1 MTDILQRTSDA
12 PAPAW
17 QDPAILHRNREDPR
31 ALLIPYADRESA
43 ISGDRTRSPWYRSL
57 NGDWLF
63 FYAERPATVPDGVEA
78 ASFDDHDW
86 DTIPVPSVWQLHGYG
101 TPNYANVNYPFPV
114 DPPFVPD
121 DNPVGCYRQTF
132 ELPAGWD
139 GRRIMLTFDGVCS
152 AFTVWL
158 NGEEVGFSK
167 GSHMPAE
174 FDVTDLVVPGQNVLA
189 VQVLQWSDASYLE
202 DQDMWRFNGIFRDV
216 WLMAL
221 DPAHI
226 RDASYR
232 ATLNDDHS
240 SAQLMASV
248 MFAAPLEMRGSRVI
262 YALAD
267 PSGEI
272 VQEWG
277 GELPAHEG
285 DDDDHG
291 IGGESAEAVIEKPL
305 LWTAE
310 TPNRYTLL
318 VENRDGDGTLREI
331 LAIPVGFRTVEIRDR
346 QLWVN
351 GVSVKLQGVNRHDDH
366 PDCGYAVPYE
376 AMERDIALMK
386 QLNVNTVRTSHY
398 PNDSRFYDLCD
409 RYGLYVIDE
418 TDLETHG
425 FGHVGNWS
433 QLSNDPAWKD
443 AYLDRLAR
451 MVLRD
456 RNHPSIIMWS
466 LGNESGY
473 GDNHDAMAEWVRAV
487 DPSRP
492 VHYEGSV
499 HIADR
504 VSKESDLHSVMYPSV
519 YEVIRQAEN
528 AEDPRPYFMCEYAH
542 AMGNGPGSFRE
553 YWEAIRAHERL
564 IGGCVWEWADHGVR
578 QRTPDGVEWF
588 AYGGDFGDQP
598 NDGNFCIDGLLSPD
612 RVPHPAAIEMKKV
625 YEPLSAS
632 LVDREQGV
640 IEIRNRRA
648 FADLSDLAIRWE
660 VRANGTVIRQGTLP
674 PQAIAAGTSVLVTIP
689 GWTAL
694 PAPKPFT
701 DYWLDLVFTQAMGT
715 PWADAGHEVAHV
727 QLGLPVEMPYV
738 APDAGAAPSRPL
750 PVSVFETD
758 SHIFVHTEHGDV
770 IFEREIGTIADWSLN
785 GRGLIARGPR
795 LNVWRAPIDN
805 DRYMEET
812 WRTYGLDLLRHRI
825 ERCEVVSEEEDA
837 IAIEVEATV
846 AAWSRRP
853 AFHVGYLYVVHGSGV
868 VELTTSVHP
877 HPSLDDLLTLPR
889 VGIQFAMPEGFEQVA
904 WYGLGPHESYS
915 DRRESVT
922 VGEWRGTVDEQF
934 EPYIFPQENG
944 GKAETRWSAVASA
957 HGTGLLMVAEQA
969 QPFLF
974 TVSHFTPEDLDAA
987 KHTYDLTPRGETIV
1001 NLDRLHVGLG
1011 SSICGP
1017 RPMDQYL
1024 IPPQDVTYTVRLRPI
1039 GSMAGL
1045 DDTVRALRATLE
1057 G

>member
-1 MTDILQRTSDA
+1 MTETLQRSSGSGSGSGRGSGVE
-12 PAPAW
+12 APAW
-17 QDPAILHRNREDPR
+17 QDPAVLHRNREDPR
-31 ALLIPYADRESA
+31 ALLIPFADRASA
-43 ISGDRTRSPWYRSL
+43 IAGDRTRSPWYRSL

-63 FYAERPATVPDGVEA
+63 HYAERPATVPEGAEA
-78 ASFDDHDW
+78 TDFDDHDW
-86 DTIPVPSVWQLHGYG
+86 ETIPVPSVWQLQGYG

-132 ELPAGWD
+132 EFPTGWD
-139 GRRIMLTFDGVCS
+139 SGRRIMLTLDGVCS

-174 FDVTDLVVPGQNVLA
+174 FDITDLVEPGQNVLA

-226 RDASYR
+226 RDVSWRTTLDDAFST
-232 ATLNDDHS
+232 ATLDVEIDAGS
-240 SAQLMASV
+240 GTADGVSLSLVAPDGAV
-248 MFAAPLEMRGSRVI
+248 VAEGAAGR
-262 YALAD
+262 ALAV
-267 PSGEI
+267 ER
-272 VQEWG
+272 
-277 GELPAHEG
+277 
-285 DDDDHG
+285 
-291 IGGESAEAVIEKPL
+291 PL

-318 VENRDGDGTLREI
+318 VEHRDDDGALREF

-351 GVSVKLQGVNRHDDH
+351 GVSIKLQGVNRHDDH
-366 PDCGYAVPYE
+366 PDFGYAIPYE

-425 FGHVGNWS
+425 FGPVGNWS
-433 QLSNDPAWKD
+433 QLANDPAWKD
-443 AYLDRLAR
+443 AYIDRLAR

-473 GDNHDAMAEWVRAV
+473 GDNHDAMATWVRAV

-519 YEVIRQAEN
+519 YEVIEQAGN
-528 AEDPRPYFMCEYAH
+528 TDDPRPYFMCEYAH
-542 AMGNGPGSFRE
+542 AMGNGPGSFKE

-578 QRTPDGVEWF
+578 QRTPNGIEWF

-598 NDGNFCIDGLLSPD
+598 NDGTFCIDGLLSPD

-625 YEPLSAS
+625 YEPVSAL
-632 LVDREQGV
+632 LVDHEQGV
-640 IEIRNRRA
+640 VEILNRRA

-660 VRANGTVIRQGTLP
+660 VRANGTVVRQGTLP
-674 PQAIAAGTSVLVTIP
+674 AQAIPAGTSALVTIP
-689 GWTAL
+689 DWPASL
-694 PAPKPFT
+694 PAPEPFT

-715 PWADAGHEVAHV
+715 LWAPAGHEVAHIQV
-727 QLGLPVEMPYV
+727 AVPHAAETAAGESDSAPVM
-738 APDAGAAPSRPL
+738 APT
-750 PVSVFETD
+750 VSVFETE
-758 SHIFVHTEHGDV
+758 SHIFVHTGNGDV

-785 GRGLIARGPR
+785 GRGLMSRGPR

-805 DRYMEET
+805 DKYMLET
-812 WRTYGLDLLRHRI
+812 WRRYGLDLLRHRI
-825 ERCEVVSEEEDA
+825 ERCEVVSEEDGA
-837 IAIEVEATV
+837 VAIEVEATV

-853 AFHVGYLYVVHGSGV
+853 AFHVGYLYVIHGDGV

-877 HPSLDDLLTLPR
+877 HSSLDDLLTLPR
-889 VGIQFAMPEGFEQVA
+889 VGIQFAMPGGCEQVA

-922 VGEWRGTVDEQF
+922 VGEWRGTVDEQC
-934 EPYIFPQENG
+934 ERYIVPQENG
-944 GKAETRWSAVASA
+944 GKAETRWAAVASA
-957 HGTGLLMVAEQA
+957 HGTGLLMVAEQDA
-969 QPFLF
+969 PLLF
-974 TVSHFTPEDLDAA
+974 TASHFTPEDLDAA
-987 KHTYDLTPRGETIV
+987 KHAWELSPRDETIV
-1001 NLDRLHVGLG
+1001 NLDRLHAGLG

-1024 IPPQDVTYTVRLRPI
+1024 IPPQDVAFTIRMRPI
-1039 GSMAGL
+1039 GAMTGL
-1045 DDTVRALRATLE
+1045 DDAVRGLRSTFE

>member
-1 MTDILQRTSDA
+1 MTELLHRSSDA
-12 PAPAW
+12 PTPAW
-17 QDPAILHRNREDPR
+17 QDPSVLHRNREAPR

-43 ISGDRTRSPWYRSL
+43 LSGDRTRSPWYRSL

-63 FYAERPATVPDGVEA
+63 HYAERPSTIPDGAEMPD
-78 ASFDDHDW
+78 FDDHDW
-86 DTIPVPSVWQLHGYG
+86 ETIPVPSVWQLQGYG

-121 DNPVGCYRQTF
+121 DNPVGCYRQMF
-132 ELPAGWD
+132 EVPSRWD
-139 GRRIMLTFDGVCS
+139 GRRIMITFDGVCS

-174 FDVTDLVVPGQNVLA
+174 FDITDLVQPGQNVLA

-226 RDASYR
+226 GDLWY
-232 ATLNDDHS
+232 
-240 SAQLMASV
+240 
-248 MFAAPLEMRGSRVI
+248 EMD
-262 YALAD
+262 L
-267 PSGEI
+267 
-272 VQEWG
+272 
-277 GELPAHEG
+277 G
-285 DDDDHG
+285 DDAGNGILLAHYAYGNPDIVKSAALTWVLIDPYGTISREFSGGSSTPPDDRAG
-291 IGGESAEAVIEKPL
+291 IGGGTLGIGLRERPL
-305 LWTAE
+305 LWSAE

-318 VENRDGDGTLREI
+318 VENRDRDGELREI
-331 LAIPVGFRTVEIRDR
+331 LTIPVGFRTVEIRDG

-351 GVSVKLQGVNRHDDH
+351 GVSVKLQGVNRHDGH
-366 PDCGYAVPYE
+366 PDYGYAVPYE
-376 AMERDIALMK
+376 AMERDVALMK
-386 QLNVNTVRTSHY
+386 QFNVNTVRTSHY

-418 TDLETHG
+418 ADLETHG

-443 AYLDRLAR
+443 AYLDRVER

-473 GDNHDAMAEWVRAV
+473 GDNHDAMAEWVRSA

-528 AEDPRPYFMCEYAH
+528 IDDPRPYFMCEYTH
-542 AMGNGPGSFRE
+542 AMGNGPGSFKE

-578 QRTPDGVEWF
+578 QRMPEGVEWF

-598 NDGNFCIDGLLSPD
+598 NDGNFCIDGLFSPD

-632 LVDREQGV
+632 LVDRDKGV
-640 IEIRNRRA
+640 VEIRNRRA

-660 VRANGTVIRQGTLP
+660 LRANGTVIRQGVVPL
-674 PQAIAAGTSVLVTIP
+674 QAIAPGTSELVALP
-689 GWTAL
+689 GWVS
-694 PAPKPFT
+694 PVPKPYT
-701 DYWLDLVFTQAMGT
+701 EYWLDLVFTQAIGT
-715 PWADAGHEVAHV
+715 LWAPAGHEVAHV
-727 QLGLPVEMPYV
+727 QLAVPIEVPRPAPVEMPP
-738 APDAGAAPSRPL
+738 AM
-750 PVSVFETD
+750 VSLFETD

-770 IFEREIGTIADWSLN
+770 IVDRETGTIADWSLN
-785 GRGLIARGPR
+785 GRGLISRGPR
-795 LNVWRAPIDN
+795 LNAWRAPVDN
-805 DRYMEET
+805 DKYMEAT
-812 WRTYGLDLLRHRI
+812 WRQVGLDLLRHRV
-825 ERCEVVSEEEDA
+825 ERCEVVSEDEDA
-837 IAIEVEATV
+837 VAIEVEATV

-853 AFHVGYLYVVHGSGV
+853 AFHVGYLYVIHGNGV

-877 HPSLDDLLTLPR
+877 HPSLDDVLTLPR
-889 VGIQFAMPEGFEQVA
+889 VGLQFAMPEGFEQVA

-934 EPYIFPQENG
+934 HNYVFPQETG
-944 GKAETRWSAVASA
+944 GKAETRWAAVASV
-957 HGTGLLMVAEQA
+957 HGTGLLMISEAD
-969 QPFLF
+969 QPLLF
-974 TVSHFTPEDLDAA
+974 TASHYTPEDLDAA
-987 KHTYDLTPRGETIV
+987 NHTYDLVPRRETIV
-1001 NLDRLHVGLG
+1001 NLDRLHAGLG

-1024 IPPQDVTYTVRLRPI
+1024 IPAQDVTFTVRMRPI
-1039 GSMAGL
+1039 ISMAGL
-1045 DDTVRALRATLE
+1045 DDTVRELRAAF
-1057 G
+1057 GD

>member
-1 MTDILQRTSDA
+1 MTEMLQRSGGINA
-12 PAPAW
+12 PIPAW
-17 QDPAILHRNREDPR
+17 QDPAVLHRNREDPR
-31 ALLIPYADRESA
+31 SLLIPYADRESA
-43 ISGDRTRSPWYRSL
+43 LSGDRTRSPWYRSL

-63 FYAERPATVPDGVEA
+63 HYAERPATIPEGAEA
-78 ASFDDHDW
+78 ADFDDHGW
-86 DTIPVPSVWQLHGYG
+86 DTIPVPSVWQMHGYG

-139 GRRIMLTFDGVCS
+139 AGRRIMLTLDGVCS

-202 DQDMWRFNGIFRDV
+202 DQDMWRFNGIFRGV

-221 DPAHI
+221 DPAHV
-226 RDASYR
+226 RDLWYEAEMNGSNGYPQLR
-232 ATLNDDHS
+232 VNVNYANSDANRSESPTWVLVAPDGSVVTEYGGRPHSVPDD
-240 SAQLMASV
+240 
-248 MFAAPLEMRGSRVI
+248 APTGF
-262 YALAD
+262 
-267 PSGEI
+267 
-272 VQEWG
+272 G
-277 GELPAHEG
+277 GG
-285 DDDDHG
+285 TTI
-291 IGGESAEAVIEKPL
+291 IGFSEPPL

-318 VENRDGDGTLREI
+318 MENRDGDGRLREI

-366 PDCGYAVPYE
+366 PDYGYAVPFE
-376 AMERDIALMK
+376 AMERDIVLMK

-398 PNDSRFYDLCD
+398 PNDSRFYELCD

-443 AYLDRLAR
+443 AYIDRLAR

-473 GDNHDAMAEWVRAV
+473 GDNHDAMAAWVRAV

-519 YEVIRQAEN
+519 EEVIRQAESTD
-528 AEDPRPYFMCEYAH
+528 DPRPYFLCEYAH
-542 AMGNGPGSFRE
+542 AMGNGPGSFKE
-553 YWEAIRAHERL
+553 YWEAIRAHDRL

-578 QRTPDGVEWF
+578 QRTPDGVAWF

-632 LVDREQGV
+632 LVDHEQGIV
-640 IEIRNRRA
+640 EIRNRRA

-660 VRANGTVIRQGTLP
+660 VRANGTVVRQGTLP
-674 PQAIAAGTSVLVTIP
+674 AQATAAGTSALVTIP
-689 GWTAL
+689 EWSL
-694 PAPKPFT
+694 PTPKPFT
-701 DYWLDLVFTQAMGT
+701 EYWLDLVFTQATGT
-715 PWADAGHEVAHV
+715 LWAPAGHEVAHV
-727 QLGLPVEMPYV
+727 QLALTVETPYPAPVDVAMP
-738 APDAGAAPSRPL
+738 

-758 SHIFVHTEHGDV
+758 SHIFVHMEHGDV

-785 GRGLIARGPR
+785 GRALMSRGPR

-805 DRYMEET
+805 DQYMEAT
-812 WRTYGLDLLRHRI
+812 WRRYGLDVLRHRI
-825 ERCEVVSEEEDA
+825 ERCEVVSEEEDS

-853 AFHVGYLYVVHGSGV
+853 AFHVGYLYVIYGNGV

-889 VGIQFAMPEGFEQVA
+889 VGIQFALPDGFEQVA

-934 EPYIFPQENG
+934 ENYVFPQENG
-944 GKAETRWSAVASA
+944 GKAETRWAAVATD
-957 HGTGLLMVAEQA
+957 HGTGLLMVAEEGE
-969 QPFLF
+969 PLLF
-974 TVSHFTPEDLDAA
+974 TASHFTPEDLDAA
-987 KHTYDLTPRGETIV
+987 KHTYELMPRGETIV
-1001 NLDRLHVGLG
+1001 NLDRLHAGLG

-1024 IPPQDVTYTVRLRPI
+1024 IPPQDVAFTVRLRPV
-1039 GSMAGL
+1039 GAMTGL
-1045 DDTVRALRATLE
+1045 DDSVRALRTAM
-1057 G
+1057 GD

>member
-1 MTDILQRTSDA
+1 MTETLQRGTDA

-17 QDPAILHRNREDPR
+17 QDPAVLHRNREDAR
-31 ALLIPYADRESA
+31 SLLIPYADRESA
-43 ISGDRTRSPWYRSL
+43 LSGDRTRSPWYRSL

-63 FYAERPATVPDGVEA
+63 FYAERPATIPDGAEQPDFA
-78 ASFDDHDW
+78 DHDW
-86 DTIPVPSVWQLHGYG
+86 DTIPVPSVWQLQGYG
-101 TPNYANVNYPFPV
+101 TPNYTNVNYPFPV

-174 FDVTDLVVPGQNVLA
+174 FDITDFVQPGQNALV

-221 DPAHI
+221 HPAHI
-226 RDASYR
+226 RDLWYETDLDGGAGNGVLKMHLNYASPE
-232 ATLNDDHS
+232 ATKVDALTWVLVAPDG
-240 SAQLMASV
+240 SV
-248 MFAAPLEMRGSRVI
+248 VTEFGGRVRSVPEGAETGFA
-262 YALAD
+262 
-267 PSGEI
+267 
-272 VQEWG
+272 G
-277 GELPAHEG
+277 GTSNILLK
-285 DDDDHG
+285 
-291 IGGESAEAVIEKPL
+291 EKPL

-318 VENRDGDGTLREI
+318 VESRDGTGDLREI
-331 LAIPVGFRTVEIRDR
+331 LAIPVGFRKIEIRDR

-366 PDCGYAVPYE
+366 PDYGYAIPYE
-376 AMERDIALMK
+376 AMERDVALMK

-425 FGHVGNWS
+425 FGPVGNWS
-433 QLSNDPAWKD
+433 QLSNDPVWKD
-443 AYLDRLAR
+443 AHIDRLAR

-456 RNHPSIIMWS
+456 RNHPSVIMWS

-528 AEDPRPYFMCEYAH
+528 ADDPRPYFMCEYAH
-542 AMGNGPGSFRE
+542 AMGNGPGSFKD
-553 YWEAIRAHERL
+553 YWEAVRAHQRL

-578 QRTPDGVEWF
+578 QRTADGVEWF
-588 AYGGDFGDQP
+588 AYGGDFGDEP

-625 YEPLSAS
+625 YEPLSVS
-632 LVDREQGV
+632 LVDAEQGV
-640 IEIRNRRA
+640 VEILNRRA

-660 VRANGTVIRQGTLP
+660 VRANGKVVRQGTLP
-674 PQAIAAGTSVLVTIP
+674 PQEIAAGTSALVTLS
-689 GWTAL
+689 GWSPPIGT
-694 PAPKPFT
+694 PYT
-701 DYWLDLVFTQAMGT
+701 EYWLDLAFTLANGT
-715 PWADAGHEVAHV
+715 RWAPAGHEVAHV
-727 QLGLPVEMPYV
+727 QVDLPLNVV
-738 APDAGAAPSRPL
+738 AVPAPL
-750 PVSVFETD
+750 PASDATASSLSVFETD
-758 SHIFVHTEHGDV
+758 SHIFMHTENGDV

-785 GRGLIARGPR
+785 GRGLISRGPR

-805 DRYMEET
+805 DRYMESV
-812 WRTYGLDLLRHRI
+812 WRQAGLDVLRHRI
-825 ERCEVVSEEEDA
+825 DRCEVVAEGDDSVA
-837 IAIEVEATV
+837 VEVEATV

-853 AFHVGYLYVVHGSGV
+853 AFYVDYLYVVYGNGV

-889 VGIQFAMPEGFEQVA
+889 VGIQFAMPGGFEQLA
-904 WYGLGPHESYS
+904 WYGPGPHASYS

-922 VGEWRGTVDEQF
+922 FGEWRGSVSGQF
-934 EPYIFPQENG
+934 ENYVFPQENG
-944 GKAETRWSAVASA
+944 GKAETRWAAVASG
-957 HGTGLLMVAEQA
+957 HGTGLLMVAEQEH
-969 QPFLF
+969 PFLL
-974 TVSHFTPEDLDAA
+974 TASHYTPEDLDAA
-987 KHTYDLTPRGETIV
+987 KHTYDLSPRDETIV
-1001 NLDRLHVGLG
+1001 NLDRRHVGLG

-1024 IPPQDVTYTVRLRPI
+1024 IPPQDVTFTIRLRPI
-1039 GSMAGL
+1039 ATMAGL
-1045 DDTVRALRATLE
+1045 DDAVRTLRTTM
-1057 G
+1057 GG